1 MLLDVTEVC
10 KVPGTLII
18 LCWKCL
24 KTAYFTT
31 EFVIFKLTL
40 QVNTSITD
48 LDVMIQNTSKA
59 LSTTQLKQS
68 TKHSSFVVT
77 NSL

>member
-24 KTAYFTT
+24 KTAYFAT
-31 EFVIFKLTL
+31 ELVIFKLTL
-40 QVNTSITD
+40 HVNTSITD
-48 LDVMIQNTSKA
+48 LDVMIQKNLK
-59 LSTTQLKQS
+59 ST
-68 TKHSSFVVT
+68 F
-77 NSL
+77 NNPA